1 MTRDRR
7 DALLDQDWS
16 AAWEAL
22 PEAPPLVPRPKTA
35 QITLRIPAR
44 LLARIK
50 AVSAAKSLP
59 YHALAR
65 AWIIEAL
72 RTSVSPINSAMA
84 DEPQDE
90 QMNIKLD
97 NESLDDLKLRADEL
111 RRPYHRLARE
121 WIEAALTHEEERLGI
136 DPSPAGRPA
145 IKDLMVLLLHSP
157 GRRGDDAIRGM
168 TRLQKLLFVIE
179 QKLASEHSR
188 FYAHNFGPFSEEVN
202 DAAHSLELAG
212 FLRGSEAVKPQPPS
226 FAEIMATAEG
236 RSGPEDGKENQEF
249 ALNERG
255 HEAAERL
262 RQSSR
267 AYDQLFAYIRQLR
280 QEWDTSSLDQL
291 VDRVYE
297 KWPNFTDKSRIK
309 GKVEAR
315 SARRRRF

>member
-7 DALLDQDWS
+7 DSLLDQDWS
-16 AAWEAL
+16 AAWETL

-35 QITLRIPAR
+35 QVTLRVPTR

-50 AVSAAKSLP
+50 AVATAKSLP

-72 RTSVSPINSAMA
+72 RTAAPPVNSGMA
-84 DEPQDE
+84 DEPQAE
-90 QMNIKLD
+90 QLNIKLD
-97 NESLDDLKLRADEL
+97 NDTLDDLKLRADEL

-121 WIEAALTHEEERLGI
+121 WIEAALTREEESLGI

-157 GRRGDDAIRGM
+157 GRPGDDAIRGM

-179 QKLASEHSR
+179 QKLAFEHSR
-188 FYAHNFGPFSEEVN
+188 FFAYNFGPFNEEVN
-202 DAAHSLELAG
+202 DAAHALRLAG
-212 FLRGSEAVKPQPPS
+212 FLRGSKAVTAKPPS
-226 FAEIMATAEG
+226 FAEMMATAEE
-236 RSGPEDGKENQEF
+236 RSGPRYEAEGRDF
-249 ALNERG
+249 ALNDRG

-267 AYDQLFAYIRQLR
+267 AYDQLFAYIGQLR
-280 QEWDTSSLDQL
+280 QEWDTPRLDQL
-291 VDRVYE
+291 VDRVYD
-297 KWPNFTDKSRIK
+297 KWPNFADKSLIRE
-309 GKVEAR
+309 KVKAR
-315 SARRRRF
+315 SGRRRRS

>member
-16 AAWEAL
+16 AVWETL
-22 PEAPPLVPRPKTA
+22 PEAPPLVTRPKTA
-35 QITLRIPAR
+35 QITLRIPTR

-50 AVSAAKSLP
+50 AVAAAKSLP

-65 AWIIEAL
+65 AWIIDAL
-72 RTSVSPINSAMA
+72 RTSAQPVNSAMA
-84 DEPQDE
+84 DEAQDE

-97 NESLDDLKLRADEL
+97 NESLDNLKLRADEL

-121 WIEAALTHEEERLGI
+121 WIEAALTREEESLGI

-168 TRLQKLLFVIE
+168 TRLQKLLFVVE

-188 FYAHNFGPFSEEVN
+188 FYASNFGPFNEEVN
-202 DAAHSLELAG
+202 DAAHALELAG
-212 FLRGSEAVKPQPPS
+212 FLRGSEAVKAEPPS
-226 FAEIMATAEG
+226 FAEIIATAEG
-236 RSGPEDGKENQEF
+236 RSGQDDKVEAQEF

-280 QEWDTSSLDQL
+280 QEWDTPSLDEL

-297 KWPNFTDKSRIK
+297 KWPKFTDKSLIK
-309 GKVEAR
+309 EKVEKR
-315 SARRRRF
+315 SARRRPS